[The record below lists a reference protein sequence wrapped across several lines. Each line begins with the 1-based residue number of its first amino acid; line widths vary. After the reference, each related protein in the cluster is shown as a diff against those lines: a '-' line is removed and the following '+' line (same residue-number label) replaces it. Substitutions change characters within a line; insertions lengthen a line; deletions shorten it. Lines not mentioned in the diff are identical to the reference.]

1 MLQLLRLPAFVMSEA
16 LGSGPAPGTPSAKR
30 SVGTRLAASMQ
41 DTLSEGA
48 ARAAQL
54 APSAITAP
62 AQSEDL
68 PPEVW
73 WPTLSDDERLV
84 YATRGFP
91 HNGWRV
97 GDRDAV

>member
-1 MLQLLRLPAFVMSEA
+1 
-16 LGSGPAPGTPSAKR
+16 
-30 SVGTRLAASMQ
+30 MQ

-84 YATRGFP
+84 YATRVP
-91 HNGWRV
+91 PQRGWRGGV
-97 GDRDAV
+97 SEIDAVERGALWHKGQSRKVRLYY